1 MHGTN
6 NCPKCGR
13 DLCVCNR
20 KPSDRPER
28 VAERV
33 RLHRRLAVFKRIGD
47 TYNALPPEIR
57 TSVIDHMIASGI
69 ADVDLV
75 RNEFELCRMLA
86 ERWGISRP
94 GLLRCGPH
102 QLALGAYDADQERI
116 DAKPCGASPGIPEG
130 GRKGFGQAH
139 GRGSHGR
146 RLFSRRPRSR
156 RRLRA
161 QFITNYGSSKNS
173 SCALASAALSG

>member
-116 DAKPCGASPGIPEG
+116 EREALRRKSRDSRGWKKGVWTGARAGEPWGQRAIQPPAIPTTARELSDA
-130 GRKGFGQAH
+130 RVRGQA
-139 GRGSHGR
+139 G
-146 RLFSRRPRSR
+146 
-156 RRLRA
+156 A
-161 QFITNYGSSKNS
+161 
-173 SCALASAALSG
+173 